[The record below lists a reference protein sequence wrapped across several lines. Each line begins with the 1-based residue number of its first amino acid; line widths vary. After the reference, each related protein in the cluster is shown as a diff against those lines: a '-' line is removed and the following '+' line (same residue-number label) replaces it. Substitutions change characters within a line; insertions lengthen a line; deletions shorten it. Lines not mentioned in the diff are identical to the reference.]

1 MNDNSMY
8 RDAIRKP
15 LVNSLIE
22 SEQDS
27 QIPESLLWQLSKEE
41 KAVSLYHFLIDNVQS
56 QGICVKEIDMEG
68 LCSAAA
74 AKIAGKKVIGIE
86 KTDPP
91 EEKVFSLAHEISHIL
106 LGHLEN
112 HSDED
117 KCERQ
122 ADFAAGILLDAL
134 CLVNVGKEGIPV

>member
-74 AKIAGKKVIGIE
+74 AKDCREEGNRDRENRSTGRKSVFAG
-86 KTDPP
+86 T
-91 EEKVFSLAHEISHIL
+91 
-106 LGHLEN
+106 
-112 HSDED
+112 
-117 KCERQ
+117 
-122 ADFAAGILLDAL
+122 
-134 CLVNVGKEGIPV
+134 

>member
-1 MNDNSMY
+1 M
-8 RDAIRKP
+8 
-15 LVNSLIE
+15 
-22 SEQDS
+22 
-27 QIPESLLWQLSKEE
+27 
-41 KAVSLYHFLIDNVQS
+41 
-56 QGICVKEIDMEG
+56 
-68 LCSAAA
+68 
-74 AKIAGKKVIGIE
+74 
-86 KTDPP
+86 
-91 EEKVFSLAHEISHIL
+91 FSLAHEISHIL